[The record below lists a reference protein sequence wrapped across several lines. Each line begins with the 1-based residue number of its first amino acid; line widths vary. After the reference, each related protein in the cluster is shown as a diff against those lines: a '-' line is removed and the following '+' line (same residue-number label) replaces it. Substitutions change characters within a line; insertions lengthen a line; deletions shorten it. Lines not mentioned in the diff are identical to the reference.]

1 MSMKLYQLFKSVPPP
16 SFMVDFLACF
26 GLRGLDDSSE
36 FSKFTL
42 RERSSVEQLVDFLPE
57 IVMYYIPCKAKKYL
71 SDIDEDRAI
80 TILRQLLRIYE
91 YELAKKERVIKK
103 KKIIFYSLQ
112 PTNIRPI
119 NIQHVHDVM
128 SLS

>member
-1 MSMKLYQLFKSVPPP
+1 MH
-16 SFMVDFLACF
+16 
-26 GLRGLDDSSE
+26 
-36 FSKFTL
+36 
-42 RERSSVEQLVDFLPE
+42 
-57 IVMYYIPCKAKKYL
+57 YIPCKAKKYL
-71 SDIDEDRAI
+71 SEIDEDRAI

-119 NIQHVHDVM
+119 NIQHVHDVI